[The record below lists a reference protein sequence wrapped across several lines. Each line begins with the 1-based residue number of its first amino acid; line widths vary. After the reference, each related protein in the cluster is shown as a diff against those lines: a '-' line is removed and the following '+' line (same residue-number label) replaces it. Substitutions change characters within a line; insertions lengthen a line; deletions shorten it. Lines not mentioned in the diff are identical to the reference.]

1 MRAAWLRNRSE
12 FLALCASRDDNHDLQ
27 LLYTFFEFLVPVV
40 LDFLP
45 IVRTGSEAMYERAL
59 PYFMK
64 ALRILNMNYFEAFL
78 TMMNDFVYLK
88 KRLSWIYTGIMKNKN
103 RCLITLDIEYQHRLL
118 AGLTG
123 NCTVR
128 DWTKFDQF
136 MGELP
141 RLEEGNSH
149 YDYYA
154 EYYNQH
160 VAYAWRYVDEESNP
174 KNDEAINLFA
184 EKLRS
189 RLTTVPKDGS
199 PWWFDFPS
207 SISETRKVQ
216 SFGGWKK

>member
-103 RCLITLDIEYQHRLL
+103 RCLITLDIEY
-118 AGLTG
+118 
-123 NCTVR
+123 
-128 DWTKFDQF
+128 
-136 MGELP
+136 
-141 RLEEGNSH
+141 
-149 YDYYA
+149 
-154 EYYNQH
+154 
-160 VAYAWRYVDEESNP
+160 
-174 KNDEAINLFA
+174 
-184 EKLRS
+184 
-189 RLTTVPKDGS
+189 
-199 PWWFDFPS
+199 
-207 SISETRKVQ
+207 
-216 SFGGWKK
+216 